1 MKKKI
6 LMLTIGWVCVFC
18 YGKTETRKPASDLKA
33 PAAVIITMDPAKI
46 YQPIDGFGASL
57 TDSSAWLLANAMS
70 QSQRRAALQ
79 ELFDPKT
86 GIGLTYLRQPMGTS
100 DFRVSSSM
108 GGHDDYTYD
117 DMPKGKSDYK
127 LSHFSIAKD
136 EKYIIPMLKKIVEV
150 SPAVK
155 IMGSP
160 WSAPHW
166 MKEGE
171 TLGGGRLKDDVYDTY
186 ALYFAKYIEAYAKHG
201 LTIHAVTM
209 QNEPQFEPGSYHG
222 TRMDPPDQI
231 KLARTMGPLLK
242 TRHPDVKILIWDHN
256 WDMPEFP
263 IEVLNDDQAKAYITG
278 SAFHHYG
285 GNPKA
290 QTQVHTLHPDRE
302 IHFTEG
308 SNGEWQPP
316 GFDTNLIGTTRSM
329 IDILRNWSRT
339 FIMWNLALDTENGP
353 KISGGC
359 DTCYGVITVDRSD
372 GSFSRRPQY
381 YTFGHSSK
389 FVRPGA
395 YRIDST
401 DTGNDNIKNV
411 AFVNTDRSRV
421 IIALNTDSSPH
432 LISVNCTARSLDY
445 LLPARSVATFVW
457 NDQPEAAVQA
467 WLTTGDQTK
476 LLSRQTDVL
485 FSEQ

>member
-1 MKKKI
+1 MF
-6 LMLTIGWVCVFC
+6 G
-18 YGKTETRKPASDLKA
+18 YGNNETESPRSDLKSSK
-33 PAAVIITMDPAKI
+33 AVIITMDTTST

-57 TDSSAWLLANAMS
+57 TDSSAWLLDNAMS
-70 QSQRRAALQ
+70 QAQRRAALK
-79 ELFDPKT
+79 ELFDPET

-108 GGHDDYTYD
+108 GGHDDYTYND
-117 DMPKGKSDYK
+117 LPKGKSDYK
-127 LSHFSIAKD
+127 LSRFSIAKD
-136 EKYIIPMLKKIVEV
+136 EKYIIPMLKKIVEI
-150 SPAVK
+150 SPDVK

-201 LTIHAVTM
+201 LTINAVTM

-231 KLARTMGPLLK
+231 KLALTMGPLLK
-242 TRHPDVKILIWDHN
+242 ARHPDVKILVWDHN
-256 WDMPEFP
+256 WDVPEFP
-263 IEVLNDDQAKAYITG
+263 IEVLNDPRAKAYIAG

-285 GNPKA
+285 GNPSA
-290 QTQVHTLHPDRE
+290 QTRVHNAHPDRE

-329 IDILRNWSRT
+329 IHILQNWSRT
-339 FIMWNLALDTENGP
+339 FIMWNLALDTDNGP

-359 DTCYGVITVDRSD
+359 DTCYGVITIDRAD
-372 GSFSRRPQY
+372 GSYSRRPQY

-395 YRIDST
+395 YRIKST
-401 DTGNDNIKNV
+401 DTGYVHVENV
-411 AFVNTDRSRV
+411 AFVNTDGSRV
-421 IIALNTDSSPH
+421 LIALNSDVSPRQ
-432 LISVNCTARSLDY
+432 IRVNCAERSFEYSLS
-445 LLPARSVATFVW
+445 ARSVATFIW
-457 NDQPEAAVQA
+457 DDQPDATVQI
-467 WLTTGDQTK
+467 WLTTGDETK
-476 LLSRQTDVL
+476 LLSRQTDVR
-485 FSEQ
+485 FSKP